1 MAVDEM
7 QGRVGDLSVEQF
19 TALLIKVIQDVV
31 DEKLQS
37 TSDKSTDTEELRKQ
51 KIEAILNL

>member
-1 MAVDEM
+1 M